1 MYRKYM
7 QAVLLGS
14 AKWSI
19 LWAYKLTE
27 TFSFQLKESTLAK
40 YGNGEKQFQHY
51 MAFSPN

>member
-1 MYRKYM
+1 MCRKYM

-19 LWAYKLTE
+19 FWAYKLTE
-27 TFSFQLKESTLAK
+27 AFPFQLKESTLAS

-51 MAFSPN
+51 ITFNLN